1 MAARKADGAGLD
13 FEPVGALAARAPQF
27 VAFVARFRAAMKK
40 RFPDAQLVN
49 ATSAGATEAL
59 VKGIEPY
66 VDRQMIMTYNYRWSG
81 STITGASRRSTTPR
95 ATSDPHPEDA
105 RLGAGRVAADGRAVL
120 RLRLAVTGTV
130 PNAKV
135 QSDKKTYGA

>member
-27 VAFVARFRAAMKK
+27 VAFVAKFRAAMKK

-81 STITGASRRSTTPR
+81 STITGRHRAARPR
-95 ATSDPHPEDA
+95 LAERQDPHPEDA

-120 RLRLAVTGTV
+120 RL
-130 PNAKV
+130 
-135 QSDKKTYGA
+135 